1 MKRSKSILV
10 IKLSALGDFVMA
22 FPAFACIRAAHPDA
36 RITLLTTAPFE
47 SLARLS
53 PYFDTVETDG
63 RPTGPG
69 DWLRLVTRLRQAKFD
84 RVYDLQ
90 ANDRTNLLF
99 QALRPR
105 PPVWSGVAIGCA
117 LPHRNPARAAMHPLE
132 RQAQQLED
140 AGIWPEAPTAPLSAP
155 PPDISWILQR
165 VRAKARPR
173 AQAPRPAALL
183 VPGSSVEHP
192 EKRWPVE
199 HFGRLAERLEMAG
212 FDVLV
217 VGGLQEGV
225 LARGIQRLAPRARDL
240 TGRTD
245 FAQIA
250 ALGARAA
257 VVIGNDTGPMH
268 LIAAAGAPS
277 IVLFS
282 SASSPELSAPRGHVT
297 VFQAANL
304 KDVSVDTVFASARSL
319 ADVSKESA
327 LGQPS

>member
-1 MKRSKSILV
+1 MKRAKSILV

-22 FPAFACIRAAHPDA
+22 FPAFARIRAAHADA
-36 RITLLTTAPFE
+36 RITLLTTPPFE
-47 SLARLS
+47 TLARLS
-53 PYFDTVETDG
+53 PYFDVVEADG
-63 RPTGPG
+63 RPADPAA
-69 DWLRLVTRLRQAKFD
+69 WLRLVMRLRHAKFD

-90 ANDRTNLLF
+90 TNDRTNLLF
-99 QALRPR
+99 QALRPW
-105 PPVWSGVAIGCA
+105 PPIWSGTAVGSA

-140 AGIWPEAPTAPLSAP
+140 AGIWPDAPTQPLSAP
-155 PPDISWILQR
+155 PPDISWILKQA
-165 VRAKARPR
+165 VFKARP
-173 AQAPRPAALL
+173 AATPPKPTALL
-183 VPGSSVEHP
+183 IPGSSAHRT

-199 HFGRLAERLEMAG
+199 SYGKLAAGLEAAG
-212 FDVLV
+212 FSVLV

-250 ALGARAA
+250 ALGGRAA

-268 LIAAAGAPS
+268 LIAAAGAPT

-297 VFQAANL
+297 VFQAPDL
-304 KDVSVDTVFASARSL
+304 RDVSVATVLAAALSL
-319 ADVSKESA
+319 ATGRS
-327 LGQPS
+327 QPS